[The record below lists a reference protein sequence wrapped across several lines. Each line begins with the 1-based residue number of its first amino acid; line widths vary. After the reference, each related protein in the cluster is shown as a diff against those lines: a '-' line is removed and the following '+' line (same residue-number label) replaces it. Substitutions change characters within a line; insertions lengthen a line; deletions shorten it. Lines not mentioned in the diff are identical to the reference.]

1 MGWLAAMGGAQGKL
15 GTGPTPA
22 QTAWASAA
30 GASTHGLAEYAG
42 LVKAVSATR
51 VADDCVQRS
60 GQRIG
65 SGQFGAVSSGT
76 YQGRPL
82 AIKSIGLSGQAV
94 AQSTDQFFRQV
105 RLEIEAMSE
114 LGVHPNI
121 MQFFG
126 STGYFPQQGER
137 VDALLIELLLELA
150 PNVTLFDNL
159 HTRRRFEQWPE
170 KMHVLCGIA
179 HGVEYL
185 HSQSIVHRD
194 LSSLNI
200 LFSAD
205 WVPKIADFGCA
216 RKCTCGY
223 YDPQMVLGSPAYMSP
238 EQLVGS
244 KLSTKSDVWALG
256 VLIWEVIAERGPWGD
271 RNSNDRVALKHH
283 IVDQNGKL
291 AKINSTRFEVMYATH
306 YEAQVQELLAS
317 CFRVTPANRCS
328 ASEVVKAL
336 AAINGPTKRKH
347 VTASG
352 QAVVS
357 PPVAPMAAQ
366 QNGSLESRQQHS
378 QPMLDQ
384 PPPQAGCSCL
394 IM

>member
-1 MGWLAAMGGAQGKL
+1 MKEMGVSQGKP
-15 GTGPTPA
+15 GTGTTPA
-22 QTAWASAA
+22 QTAWASSA
-30 GASTHGLAEYAG
+30 GASIRGLAEYAG
-42 LVKAVSATR
+42 LVQAVNVTR

-60 GQRIG
+60 GARIG

-76 YQGRPL
+76 YKGRPV
-82 AIKSIGLSGQAV
+82 AIKSIAFSGQAV
-94 AQSTDQFFRQV
+94 SQSTDQFFRQV
-105 RLEIEAMSE
+105 RLEIETMSE
-114 LGVHPNI
+114 IGVHPNC

-150 PNVTLFDNL
+150 PNGTLFDNL
-159 HTRRRFEQWPE
+159 HTYRRFEQWPQ
-170 KMHVLCGIA
+170 KMQVLCGIA

-185 HSQSIVHRD
+185 HSKSIVHRD

-200 LFSAD
+200 LFSAE

-216 RKCTCGY
+216 RKCNGGY

-244 KLSTKSDVWALG
+244 KLTTKSDVWALG
-256 VLIWEVIAERGPWGD
+256 VLIWEVIAERGPWGE

-283 IVDQNGKL
+283 IIDQNGKL

-306 YEAQVQELLAS
+306 YEVQVQELLAS

-328 ASEVVKAL
+328 SSDIVKAL
-336 AAINGPTKRKH
+336 TAINGPTKRKH
-347 VTASG
+347 VTTSG
-352 QAVVS
+352 QAVS
-357 PPVAPMAAQ
+357 TPVAPMMAQ
-366 QNGSLESRQQHS
+366 QNGIVEIFE
-378 QPMLDQ
+378 PKPELDQ
-384 PPPQAGCSCL
+384 PLPQAGCSCL